1 LLSKVERLLQYTP
14 NVRSSTHSDVSIN
27 AENAMQP
34 VSRLRRLRRCAAD
47 FVESRRGNIA
57 VIFAIALIPVLVFVG
72 MAVDYSR
79 ASLARTAMQAALD
92 STALMLSRDLAS
104 GTITPSQVSAKAQ
117 AYFAAVYINPDAQ
130 SVAINVTYTPG
141 GSGAGQTILLNGSG
155 AITTDFMNL
164 AGYPTMGFNVSS
176 TTTWGTDLLR
186 IALVLD
192 NTSSMNDYNKI
203 GALKTAAK
211 TLVTQL
217 AGLAA
222 NAGDVYI
229 SVIPFETD
237 VNVGTSYVNT
247 PWLRWDRWDPNEWH
261 YASSQQTWCS
271 DDGWSETLAQ
281 CQDHGYSWNHKVGS
295 PSHQQWNGCVTDRD
309 RDYDVNA
316 TPPSTGNVSALFL
329 ADQEPFCPETT
340 ILPLTYNWS
349 LINSTIDS
357 MYANGSTNQTI
368 GLQWGWFS
376 LLQQDPLNA
385 PPETSGKRYQH
396 IIILFTDG
404 LNTVDRWYGDYDDQ
418 SPDVDARMTALCNN
432 IKSDPRGF
440 TVYAVQIDTDGA
452 GPSAV
457 LPSCASGASNFYM
470 LTKPGDISAAFAQI
484 FTSISRLRVAK

>member
-1 LLSKVERLLQYTP
+1 
-14 NVRSSTHSDVSIN
+14 
-27 AENAMQP
+27 MQP

-155 AITTDFMNL
+155 AITTDFMKL

-217 AGLAA
+217 SGLAA

>member
-1 LLSKVERLLQYTP
+1 
-14 NVRSSTHSDVSIN
+14 
-27 AENAMQP
+27 MQP

-155 AITTDFMNL
+155 AITTDFMKL

>member
-1 LLSKVERLLQYTP
+1 
-14 NVRSSTHSDVSIN
+14 
-27 AENAMQP
+27 MQP
-34 VSRLRRLRRCAAD
+34 VSWLRRLQRHAED
-47 FVESRRGNIA
+47 FLNATRGNIA
-57 VIFAIALIPVLVFVG
+57 VTFIGALVPILIFVG
-72 MAVDYSR
+72 AAADYGRVSM
-79 ASLARTAMQAALD
+79 ARTAMQAALD
-92 STALMLSRDLAS
+92 LTALMLSRDLAS
-104 GTITPSQVSAKAQ
+104 GTITLPQLNATAQ
-117 AYFAAVYINPDAQ
+117 AYFAALYTNPDAQ

-141 GSGAGQTILLNGSG
+141 SSGAARTILLNGSG

-164 AGYPTMGFNVSS
+164 AGYPTMGFHVSS

-192 NTSSMNDYNKI
+192 NTASMNDYNKI

-217 AGLAA
+217 SGLAA
-222 NAGDVYI
+222 NNGDVYV
-229 SVIPFETD
+229 SVIPFATD
-237 VNVGTSYVNT
+237 VNVGTSNVGA

-271 DDGWSETLAQ
+271 DSGWSETLAQ
-281 CQDHGYSWNHKVGS
+281 CQDHGYSWNHTVGS
-295 PSHQQWNGCVTDRD
+295 PDHQQWNGCVTDRD
-309 RDYDVNA
+309 KDYDVNA
-316 TPPSTGNVSALFL
+316 TVPSSGNVSTLFV

-349 LINSTIDS
+349 LINGAIDS
-357 MYANGSTNQTI
+357 MYANGSTNQTL

-385 PPETSGKRYQH
+385 PPETSGQRYQH

-418 SPDVDARMTALCNN
+418 SADVDARMTALCNT

-440 TVYAVQIDTDGA
+440 TLFAMQIDTDGA

-457 LPSCASGASNFYM
+457 LPSCASGTSNFFM
-470 LTKPGDISAAFAQI
+470 LTKPSDISAAFAQI

>member
-1 LLSKVERLLQYTP
+1 
-14 NVRSSTHSDVSIN
+14 
-27 AENAMQP
+27 MQP

-47 FVESRRGNIA
+47 FVEARHGNIA
-57 VIFAIALIPVLVFVG
+57 VIFAIALVPVLVFVG

-104 GTITPSQVSAKAQ
+104 GTITQSQINASAQ
-117 AYFAAVYINPDAQ
+117 AYFAALYTNPDAR

-141 GSGAGQTILLNGSG
+141 GSGTGQTILLNGSG

-192 NTSSMNDYNKI
+192 NTSSMTDYNKI

-217 AGLAA
+217 SGLAA
-222 NAGDVYI
+222 NTGDVYI

-237 VNVGTSYVNT
+237 VNVGTSNVSA

-261 YASSQQTWCS
+261 YSSSQQTWCS

-295 PSHQQWNGCVTDRD
+295 PGHQQWNGCVTDRD
-309 RDYDVNA
+309 QNYDVNA
-316 TPPSTGNVSALFL
+316 TVPTSGNLSTLFI

-349 LINSTIDS
+349 QINSTIDS

-385 PPETSGKRYQH
+385 PPETSGRSYQH

-432 IKSDPRGF
+432 LKSDPRGF
-440 TVYAVQIDTDGA
+440 TIYAVQIDTDGA

-457 LPSCASGASNFYM
+457 LPSCASGASNFFM
-470 LTKPGDISAAFAQI
+470 LTKPSDISAAFAQI

>member
-1 LLSKVERLLQYTP
+1 
-14 NVRSSTHSDVSIN
+14 
-27 AENAMQP
+27 MQP
-34 VSRLRRLRRCAAD
+34 VSRLRRLRRHAAD
-47 FVESRRGNIA
+47 FVTARRGNIA
-57 VIFAIALIPVLVFVG
+57 VIFAIALIPLLLSVG
-72 MAVDYSR
+72 MVADYSR
-79 ASLARTAMQAALD
+79 LSMARTAMQTAID
-92 STALMLSRDLAS
+92 SAALMLSKDLAS
-104 GTITPSQVSAKAQ
+104 GTITPSQVSAAAQ
-117 AYFAAVYINPDAQ
+117 TYFAAMYSNPDAR

-141 GSGAGQTILLNGSG
+141 GSGAGQTIQLNGSG
-155 AITTDFMNL
+155 AIATDFMNL
-164 AGYPTMGFNVSS
+164 AGYPTMGFNVRS

-211 TLVTQL
+211 TLVTQF

-222 NAGDVYI
+222 NNGDVYV
-229 SVIPFETD
+229 SVIPFESD
-237 VNVGTSYVNT
+237 VNVGASNVNAA
-247 PWLRWDRWDPNEWH
+247 WLRWDRWDPNEWH

-295 PSHQQWNGCVTDRD
+295 PGHAQWNGCVTDRD
-309 RDYDVNA
+309 KDYDVSA
-316 TPPSTGNVSALFL
+316 TAPSAGSVSTLFI

-376 LLQQDPLNA
+376 LLRQDPLNA
-385 PPETSGKRYQH
+385 PQETLGKRYQH

-418 SPDVDARMTALCNN
+418 SPDVDARMAALCNN
-432 IKSDPRGF
+432 IKNDARGF

-457 LPSCASGASNFYM
+457 LPSCASGSSNFFM
-470 LTKPGDISAAFAQI
+470 LTKPSDIAAAFAKI

>member
-217 AGLAA
+217 SGLAA

>member
-1 LLSKVERLLQYTP
+1 M
-14 NVRSSTHSDVSIN
+14 N
-27 AENAMQP
+27 AEDAMQP
-34 VSRLRRLRRCAAD
+34 VSRLRRLRRYAAD
-47 FVESRRGNIA
+47 FLESRRGNIA
-57 VIFAIALIPVLVFVG
+57 VIFVIALIPVLIFVG

-92 STALMLSRDLAS
+92 FD
-104 GTITPSQVSAKAQ
+104 G
-117 AYFAAVYINPDAQ
+117 PDAFQ
-130 SVAINVTYTPG
+130 GPGIGHHHAIADQCQRRKPILPPSISIRTPG
-141 GSGAGQTILLNGSG
+141 PLPSTSPTRRAAQVRARPFCSNGSG
-155 AITTDFMNL
+155 AITTDFMKL

-470 LTKPGDISAAFAQI
+470 LTKPSDISAAFAQI